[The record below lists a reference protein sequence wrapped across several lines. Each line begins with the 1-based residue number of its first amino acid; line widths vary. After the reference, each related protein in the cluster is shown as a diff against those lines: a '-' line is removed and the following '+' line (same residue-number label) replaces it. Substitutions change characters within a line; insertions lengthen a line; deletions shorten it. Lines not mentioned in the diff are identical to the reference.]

1 MKKIFTFILVIF
13 VSFSC
18 EESDETLIESIE
30 ETPTIGGNKKEE
42 ETNGYLGVKN
52 ISHSKLMGNVYG
64 NLTRFRLNL
73 YADGNG
79 LDECGCSACN
89 NNFQFD
95 FKELYFN
102 PSSRSIKF
110 KKEGDTAY
118 QYKIISSDRS
128 CVRYTED

>member
-1 MKKIFTFILVIF
+1 MKKIFSFILVIF
-13 VSFSC
+13 ISFSC
-18 EESDETLIESIE
+18 EEVEETAVEVNE
-30 ETPTIGGNKKEE
+30 ETPTTGGNKKEE

-52 ISHSKLMGNVYG
+52 ISQSKLMGNIYG
-64 NLTRFRLNL
+64 NLTRFRLDL

-102 PSSRSIKF
+102 PSTRSIKY
-110 KKEGDTAY
+110 KKEGDASY
-118 QYKIISSDRS
+118 QFITISGDRS
-128 CVRYTED
+128 CVRYSED

>member
-1 MKKIFTFILVIF
+1 MKKIFSFILVIF
-13 VSFSC
+13 ISFSC
-18 EESDETLIESIE
+18 EEVE
-30 ETPTIGGNKKEE
+30 EAVVEVDKATPTISGNKKEE

-64 NLTRFRLNL
+64 DLTRFRLDL
-73 YADGNG
+73 YPDGNG

-102 PSSRSIKF
+102 PSTRSIKY
-110 KKEGDTAY
+110 KKEGDTPY
-118 QYKIISSDRS
+118 QFITISSDRS

>member
-1 MKKIFTFILVIF
+1 MKKIFSFILVIF
-13 VSFSC
+13 ISFSC
-18 EESDETLIESIE
+18 EEVEETAVEVNE

-42 ETNGYLGVKN
+42 ETNGYLGVNN
-52 ISHSKLMGNVYG
+52 ISHSKLMGNIYG
-64 NLTRFRLNL
+64 NLTRFRLDL

-102 PSSRSIKF
+102 PSTRSIKY
-110 KKEGDTAY
+110 KKECDASY
-118 QYKIISSDRS
+118 QFITISSDRS
-128 CVRYTED
+128 CARYTED

>member
-1 MKKIFTFILVIF
+1 MKKIFSFILVIF
-13 VSFSC
+13 ISFSC
-18 EESDETLIESIE
+18 EEVEETAVEVNE

-52 ISHSKLMGNVYG
+52 ISHSKLMGNIYG
-64 NLTRFRLNL
+64 NLTRFRLDL

-102 PSSRSIKF
+102 PSTRSIKY
-110 KKEGDTAY
+110 KKEGNASY
-118 QYKIISSDRS
+118 QFITISSDRS
-128 CVRYTED
+128 CARYTED